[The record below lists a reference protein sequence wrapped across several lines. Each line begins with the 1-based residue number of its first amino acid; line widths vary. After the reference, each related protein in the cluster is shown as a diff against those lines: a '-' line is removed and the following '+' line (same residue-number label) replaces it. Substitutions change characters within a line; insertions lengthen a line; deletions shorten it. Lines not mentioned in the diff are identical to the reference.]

1 MSRLGLADLFV
12 LSFILRVSTA
22 SQLTACT
29 IAAPPVGF
37 FNTDSDSNTNTCLC
51 RPICRTPHVATSRLP
66 VLNALLNGN
75 CGQHMRGIVPCSAC
89 HTSCWVMYVHPDC
102 WILLQRMLSTRQA
115 QEVPLDSLGGISETR
130 QAFERLPPGERAEKA
145 HLTLVCSIDGDVNH
159 LHRFDSQKR
168 RWQRKKRKLLLL
180 LRWW

>member
-1 MSRLGLADLFV
+1 VFCLPHHVPRTTNSAMCINSNSLPSTLTPTPTLTHVYAGSSAEHHTWPHRDS
-12 LSFILRVSTA
+12 LSST
-22 SQLTACT
+22 
-29 IAAPPVGF
+29 
-37 FNTDSDSNTNTCLC
+37 
-51 RPICRTPHVATSRLP
+51 R
-66 VLNALLNGN
+66 
-75 CGQHMRGIVPCSAC
+75 
-89 HTSCWVMYVHPDC
+89 
-102 WILLQRMLSTRQA
+102 ILLQRMLSTRQA
-115 QEVPLDSLGGISETR
+115 QKVPLDSFVGISETR